1 MAGCVRGAV
10 SEGVALVTFDQ
21 PDKHNA
27 MSVGMWDDLAALLDG
42 YAARD
47 DVRVVVL
54 TGAGEAAFV
63 SGADISQFDA
73 ARGDAAAQRDY
84 HRQTAAGRAR
94 LAAFP
99 RPVIARIRGWCL
111 GGGLGIAMQADL
123 RIAGRSA
130 VFGIPAARLGI
141 AYGVD
146 MTRMLVELVGPAQA
160 RLLLYTARRIGAEE
174 ALRIGLVEQVVDDD
188 ALDATVAD
196 LAATIA
202 GNAPLS
208 VAAAKR
214 IVAATLP
221 AAGMDDPAAVAAAI
235 DACFDSAD
243 YAEGRAAFREK
254 RRPRFAGR

>member
-1 MAGCVRGAV
+1 MAGRVWGEV
-10 SEGVALVTFDQ
+10 SGGVATVTFDQ
-21 PDKHNA
+21 PEKHNA
-27 MSVGMWDDLAALLDG
+27 MSVGMWDELAALLDDYG
-42 YAARD
+42 TRD
-47 DVRVVVL
+47 EVRVVVL

-63 SGADISQFDA
+63 SGADISQFDTT
-73 ARGDAAAQRDY
+73 RGDAAAQRAY
-84 HRQTAAGRAR
+84 HRLTAAGRAR

-99 RPVIARIRGWCL
+99 RPVIARLRGWCL

-141 AYGVD
+141 AYGFD

-174 ALRIGLVEQVVDDD
+174 ALRIGLVEQVVDDA
-188 ALDATVAD
+188 ALDATVAE

-202 GNAPLS
+202 ANAPLS

-214 IVAATLP
+214 IVAESMAPPGLR
-221 AAGMDDPAAVAAAI
+221 DEAAVAAAI

-243 YAEGRAAFREK
+243 YAEGRAAFRDK